1 MRPAEL
7 GPVQAA
13 GLEFRNELLDLR
25 TAAAPPHSDGQALFV
40 HATQWITSIEECT
53 GGLV

>member
-25 TAAAPPHSDGQALFV
+25 LAAAPQHFDSPTLFV
-40 HATQWITSIEECT
+40 HATQWITSTEEGT